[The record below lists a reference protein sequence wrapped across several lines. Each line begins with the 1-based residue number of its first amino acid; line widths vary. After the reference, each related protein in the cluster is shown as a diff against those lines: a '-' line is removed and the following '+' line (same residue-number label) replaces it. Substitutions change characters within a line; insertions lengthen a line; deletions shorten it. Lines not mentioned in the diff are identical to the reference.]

1 MMLPRSLLVLAL
13 CLGAARAAHAQAPAP
28 VNLAAGKPVTQSST
42 ANDGLASR
50 AVDGNTDG
58 DWSHGSIREPDT
70 FDTAARGTT
79 RSSTAA
85 SASRPIEVGTK
96 RFGGSSSR
104 GPSFVALAA
113 HGAPP

>member
-28 VNLAAGKPVTQSST
+28 T

-58 DWSHGSIREPDT
+58 
-70 FDTAARGTT
+70 
-79 RSSTAA
+79 
-85 SASRPIEVGTK
+85 GTK